1 MKVNLKYVLDAVNS
15 LVKASPAFPYMR
27 EKDRVDGRFEYVVDG
42 VDDYVSL
49 QFDRKSWGAEVNLGI
64 NFRRNKIEIT
74 WSSAG
79 RSPVQAVTAI
89 ALYSEVTTLAA
100 SIQAVLESYEYE
112 DAPWQKK
119 AQPEAS

>member
-1 MKVNLKYVLDAVNS
+1 MKTSLKHVVDSINS
-15 LVKASPAFPYMR
+15 LVKASTAFPYLR
-27 EKDRVDGRFEYVVDG
+27 EKDRVDNRFEFVTDG
-42 VDDYVSL
+42 VDEYVSL
-49 QFDRKSWGAEVNLGI
+49 QFDRKSWGSEVNLSL
-64 NFRRNKIEIT
+64 NFRRNKVEIT
-74 WSSAG
+74 WSSTG
-79 RSPVQAVTAI
+79 RSPALAMAAI